1 MLRPGSNSPDQD
13 VPERRN
19 GSTEFTNVSSHQWPA
34 TGGVLNTVATLSLVF
49 SKRIGGCMISNQSYF
64 ARRALQEA
72 ARASR
77 ARSVSAQQ
85 WHQEL
90 ADKFQKLAAEA
101 VEEPVRELVAA

>member
-1 MLRPGSNSPDQD
+1 
-13 VPERRN
+13 
-19 GSTEFTNVSSHQWPA
+19 
-34 TGGVLNTVATLSLVF
+34 
-49 SKRIGGCMISNQSYF
+49 MISNQSYF